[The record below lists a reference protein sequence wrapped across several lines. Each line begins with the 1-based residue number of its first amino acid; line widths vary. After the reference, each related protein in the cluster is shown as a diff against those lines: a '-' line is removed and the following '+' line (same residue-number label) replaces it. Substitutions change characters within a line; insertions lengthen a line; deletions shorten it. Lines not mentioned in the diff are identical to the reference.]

1 MVVSI
6 NWEWNTERK
15 IVNRNKKSTRNTF
28 ALALLASFA
37 LLVSGCSSS
46 SSTDEAAA
54 PAESAEVNQ
63 CAPESLQT
71 LEANTLTI
79 ATGEPAYSPWVLND
93 APEKGE
99 GFEAAVAYA
108 VAKQLGYSNEQ
119 VKWVRTTFDSAIAP
133 GPKTF
138 DFNIQQYSITDERK
152 KVVDFSSAYYFSNQS
167 IVSFKG
173 SKIEGITTIADLK
186 EKGAKL
192 GAAVASTS
200 LDTIENQFGLKA
212 QVFND
217 NAAAVAALKNGQI
230 DGLVVDLP
238 TAFYLSAVEV
248 PNGIIVGQVENR
260 DANDQGAGLLLAKD
274 SPITQCVTS
283 AVDAIRDSGE
293 LKEITDKWLA
303 SVAGAPYLS

>member
-1 MVVSI
+1 MNLVKS
-6 NWEWNTERK
+6 
-15 IVNRNKKSTRNTF
+15 NKKLA
-28 ALALLASFA
+28 ALFLTLIALVA
-37 LLVSGCSSS
+37 SGCSESS
-46 SSTDEAAA
+46 SNTSAAA
-54 PAESAEVNQ
+54 PSESAAASDECTAAN
-63 CAPESLQT
+63 LQT
-71 LEANTLTI
+71 LTPGTLTI

-108 VAKQLGYSNEQ
+108 VAKQLGFSNEQ
-119 VKWVRTTFDSAIAP
+119 VKWVRTTFDAAITP

-167 IVSFKG
+167 IVSYKG
-173 SKIEGITTIADLK
+173 SKIEGVTTIADLK
-186 EKGAKL
+186 AKGAVL

-200 LDTIENQFGLKA
+200 LDTIEQQFGLKA

-248 PNGIIVGQVENR
+248 PKGIIVGQVENR
-260 DANDQGAGLLLAKD
+260 DSNDQGAGLLLAKD
-274 SPITQCVTS
+274 SPLTKCVTS

-293 LKEITDKWLA
+293 LKTITDKWLA
-303 SVAGAPYLS
+303 TSAGAPYLS